1 MEQRHQQQTQQMQ
14 ERHQQQAQH
23 LQERQAPRGGKR

>member
-14 ERHQQQAQH
+14 QHHQQQTQH
-23 LQERQAPRGGKR
+23 LQERQAPKGGKR